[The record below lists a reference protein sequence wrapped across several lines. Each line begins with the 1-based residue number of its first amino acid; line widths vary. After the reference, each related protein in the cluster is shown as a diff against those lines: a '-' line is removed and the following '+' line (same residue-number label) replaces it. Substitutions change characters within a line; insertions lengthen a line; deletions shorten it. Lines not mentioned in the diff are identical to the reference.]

1 MIRVFT
7 TTPISRA
14 QALAADVEKLITD
27 RGLRPGERVATM
39 DELREQTRLGRQT
52 ISEAARLLAERGLVE
67 VRPGRGG
74 GLFVAQTSPVV
85 RLRSTL
91 LTVPSGGATVTDAIA
106 LREALEELIDTDAAR
121 HRTDADAKDL
131 RRILARMRRNATTI
145 QRFLPVNWALHERIA
160 EITPNG
166 MASAVYIGAQRCI
179 SGLSTDTASA
189 RDDEAEYLAHRV
201 GVHTE
206 LVEAIV
212 SGDVARTIE
221 AVRAHHGLLA
231 SE

>member
-7 TTPISRA
+7 TTPVSRA
-14 QALAADVEKLITD
+14 QALAADVEKLISD
-27 RGLRPGERVATM
+27 RGLQSGERIATM
-39 DELREQTRLGRQT
+39 DELRERTRLGRQT

-91 LTVPSGGATVTDAIA
+91 LTVPSGSATVADAIA

-121 HRTDADAKDL
+121 HRTEADAKDL
-131 RRILARMRRNATTI
+131 RRILARMRRSATSI
-145 QRFLPVNWALHERIA
+145 KRYLPVNWALHERIA
-160 EITPNG
+160 EITPNE
-166 MASAVYIGAQRCI
+166 MASAVYVGALRCI
-179 SGLSTDTASA
+179 SGLSTDSASS

-201 GVHTE
+201 AVHSE

-212 SGDVARTIE
+212 AGDVERTVE
-221 AVRAHHGLLA
+221 AVRAHRGLLA
-231 SE
+231 SG